1 MIELV
6 LVHSL
11 TAHAAFAGS
20 TIFPH
25 EFYTPTPPALSR
37 ARHLATHHRLYGC
50 SSARTGT
57 RTSSMACIIRR
68 LSDLDLTQ
76 RGVAICSHN
85 TIASVNDVLVG
96 TKGSA
101 QGNHDYTCAA
111 LIHDCISTAPIHD
124 PSRTLWNEDRVQ
136 HERRL
141 RRQSAGP

>member
-37 ARHLATHHRLYGC
+37 ARHLATHHRLYGAALCIGRLFYSFSFLGC

-85 TIASVNDVLVG
+85 TIASVNDV
-96 TKGSA
+96 K
-101 QGNHDYTCAA
+101 
-111 LIHDCISTAPIHD
+111 
-124 PSRTLWNEDRVQ
+124 
-136 HERRL
+136 
-141 RRQSAGP
+141 